1 MPIRTNR
8 GRAAV
13 YRRLWGWPLR
23 SPKHLVATIVGVTVL
38 VTTISV
44 VIPNAVNQRSAG
56 GQGGATTSTTRSVA
70 GGGNQV
76 GVLPST
82 TSTPLPTKAPSP
94 TAAPSSAPVNA
105 NAQLVADMWV
115 DAFGSFEPGKT
126 TKDKWLADL
135 KPHTSEEL
143 FPRLESIE
151 PANVPVVID
160 QPVKAVKSFTDSAEF
175 EARLEDGKLVVT
187 VVKLPEGWRVHEFD
201 KVG

>member
-8 GRAAV
+8 GRTAV

-23 SPKHLVATIVGVTVL
+23 SPRHLAASIVGVVVL

-44 VIPNAVNQRSAG
+44 VIPNAIKPRPGGGTAG
-56 GQGGATTSTTRSVA
+56 TTSTVPTGGS
-70 GGGNQV
+70 GGNQV
-76 GVLPST
+76 GVLPSAT
-82 TSTPLPTKAPSP
+82 AGTLPTKAPSP
-94 TAAPSSAPVNA
+94 TAAPTSAPVNA

-126 TKDKWLADL
+126 TKEKWLAGL

-160 QPVKAVKSFTDSAEF
+160 QPLKPIKSFTDSAEF
-175 EARLEDGKLVVT
+175 EAQLESGKLVVT

>member
-8 GRAAV
+8 GRTAV

-23 SPKHLVATIVGVTVL
+23 SPRHLVASIVGVVVV

-44 VIPNAVNQRSAG
+44 VIPNAINPRPSGSTAG
-56 GQGGATTSTTRSVA
+56 TTSTVA
-70 GGGNQV
+70 TGGSGGNQV

-82 TSTPLPTKAPSP
+82 TSAPLPTKAPSP
-94 TAAPSSAPVNA
+94 TAAPSSAPVNP

-115 DAFGSFEPGKT
+115 DAYGAFEVGKT
-126 TKDKWLADL
+126 TKDKWLAGL

-143 FPRLESIE
+143 FPRLASIE

-160 QPVKAVKSFTDSAEF
+160 QPVKPIKSFTDSAEF
-175 EARLEDGKLVVT
+175 EAQLENGKLVVT

>member
-23 SPKHLVATIVGVTVL
+23 SPKHLVATIVGVIV
-38 VTTISV
+38 VITTISV
-44 VIPNAVNQRSAG
+44 VIPNAVKPRSTG
-56 GQGGATTSTTRSVA
+56 SQGAATSTTQAITS
-70 GGGNQV
+70 GGNQV
-76 GVLPST
+76 GVLPSVT
-82 TSTPLPTKAPSP
+82 ATPLPTKAPSP

-115 DAFGSFEPGKT
+115 DAFGTFEPGKT
-126 TKDKWLADL
+126 TKEKWLEGL
-135 KPHTSEEL
+135 KPHTSDEL
-143 FPRLESIE
+143 FPRLASIE

-175 EARLEDGKLVVT
+175 EAPLEEGKLVVT